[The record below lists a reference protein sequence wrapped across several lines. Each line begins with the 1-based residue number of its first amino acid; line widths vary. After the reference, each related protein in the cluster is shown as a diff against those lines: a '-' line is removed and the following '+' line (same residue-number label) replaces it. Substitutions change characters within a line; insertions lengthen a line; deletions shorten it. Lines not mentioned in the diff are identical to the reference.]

1 MKQRTVA
8 SLLPWLAL
16 VIAAGALGALA
27 SREAASFYAQLS
39 RPSWAPPAGIFGPVW
54 TALYLMMGVAA
65 WRVATALAQRQ
76 PGLALFLA
84 QLAANVL
91 WSWLFFA
98 WHLGGVAFAD
108 ILLLDAL
115 VIATIVAF
123 WRADRAAAAL
133 LLPYLGWIGF
143 ATALNWVV
151 WQGNPALLG

>member
-1 MKQRTVA
+1 MNRRTVR

-39 RPSWAPPAGIFGPVW
+39 RPSWAPPGWIFGPVW

-65 WRVATALAQRQ
+65 WRVATAPAQRQ
-76 PGLALFLA
+76 PGLALFIA
-84 QLAANVL
+84 QLVANVL

-98 WHLGGVAFAD
+98 WRLGAAAFAD
-108 ILLLDAL
+108 ILLLDVL

-123 WRADRAAAAL
+123 SRVDKPAAAL

-151 WQGNPALLG
+151 WRGNPALLG